1 MSYLYLCVTVLLISL
16 GQISQKL
23 AARELRLGEGPRTAL
38 VSLTGSRHFWLA
50 LLALGFGLV
59 SWLLAL
65 VELDV
70 SRAYPI
76 LGASFVV
83 TTVLSALIL
92 EEHVSRN
99 CWIGVALISFGVA
112 LMVSS

>member
-1 MSYLYLCVTVLLISL
+1 MSYLYLFCTVLLISL
-16 GQISQKL
+16 GQIAQKL
-23 AARELRLGEGPRTAL
+23 AARELTLGNGFRTAI
-38 VSLTGSRHFWLA
+38 VSLTSSLHLWLA
-50 LLALGFGLV
+50 MLALGLGLA

-76 LGASFVV
+76 LGSSFVV

-92 EEHVSRN
+92 GEHISRN
-99 CWIGVALISFGVA
+99 RWIGVGLISIGVA
-112 LMVSS
+112 VMVSG